1 MVRLCVAR
9 EHGAV
14 GLRDI
19 EGMGTLRNQK
29 RSQGEARR
37 RGRKSETVESWD
49 EREASFRGRQRSD
62 TLERSRR

>member
-1 MVRLCVAR
+1 MVRLWVAR

-49 EREASFRGRQRSD
+49 EREASFRGRQQSD
-62 TLERSRR
+62 NLERSRR